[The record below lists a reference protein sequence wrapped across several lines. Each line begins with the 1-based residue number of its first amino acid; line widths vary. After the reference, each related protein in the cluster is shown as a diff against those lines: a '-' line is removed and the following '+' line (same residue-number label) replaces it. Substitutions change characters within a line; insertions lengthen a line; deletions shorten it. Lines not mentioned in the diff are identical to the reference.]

1 MCSIVCKETLHNKT
15 LKTGKVNMEIIKIER
30 KTSSINEDIYQVD
43 TTFTNDELFND
54 ILQVDNNNGGNN
66 LINLVVEELK
76 NYLDEQYDNYYDS
89 WEASNKNSKINFS
102 FNLNISKE

>member
-1 MCSIVCKETLHNKT
+1 
-15 LKTGKVNMEIIKIER
+15 MEIIKIER

-76 NYLDEQYDNYYDS
+76 DYLDEQYDNYYDS
-89 WEASNKNSKINFS
+89 WEASNKNNKINFS